1 MILLNLYEIPNSTF
15 FWAVVIISAAI
26 YYAYKYFAK
35 IQEKIQKSRE
45 DIVLFEGKL
54 REKDLKIEIYEGK
67 MREHAN
73 ELAAKQLAEWKEKEL
88 ESIKTV
94 INRNA
99 IDSAKNY
106 LSTWIIE
113 NEERIRKD
121 AANRSVRNVMGK
133 VTEQLLPFSEAM
145 NMFNPKDARFLGS
158 PIDLIIFDGS
168 EELKDSINIFFI
180 EVKTGTAGLSKRQRL
195 IKEAIENKR
204 VYWKR
209 VNMKDFGD
217 DVNEALMEE
226 Y

>member
-26 YYAYKYFAK
+26 YYAYKYLAK

-94 INRNA
+94 INKNA

-145 NMFNPKDARFLGS
+145 NMFNSKDARFLGS

>member
-1 MILLNLYEIPNSTF
+1 MVLLNLYEINNSTI
-15 FWAVVIISAAI
+15 FWVLLLLSVII
-26 YYAYKYFAK
+26 YYAYKFFVK
-35 IQEKIQKSRE
+35 LQEKIQKSRE
-45 DIVLFEGKL
+45 DIITFEGKL
-54 REKDLKIEIYEGK
+54 VEKDLKIEIYEGK
-67 MREHAN
+67 MREYAS

-94 INRNA
+94 FHKNA

-145 NMFNPKDARFLGS
+145 SMFNPKDARFLGS

-168 EELKDSINIFFI
+168 EELKDSISIFFI

-195 IKEAIENKR
+195 IREAIENKR

-209 VNMKDFGD
+209 I
-217 DVNEALMEE
+217 
-226 Y
+226 